1 MSKLLSTKNGRR
13 SNLRCTT
20 IGGYG
25 YMEEYPM
32 AHELRDSRLGQLRR
46 NFRNL
51 KRNHCTIIDE
61 KNNINQQH
69 RF

>member
-1 MSKLLSTKNGRR
+1 MADEVTYDAP
-13 SNLRCTT
+13 T

-46 NFRNL
+46 NFEIL
-51 KRNHCTIIDE
+51 KEIIARLSTK